1 MRPRNGQRFYGEGRT
16 ILNGSR
22 LVSDFRRRGAWW
34 TAANPFP
41 PGPVHGECLPTA
53 PACNRPET
61 LFIDDRPLKRVLAR
75 QSLVPGTFHVDDDGM
90 IYLADDPTSRKVE
103 ATVAAFAFESA
114 ASDVTISNVV
124 VEKYAS
130 LAQKG
135 AIHSREGRAWI
146 IENCEIRLNSGAGI
160 SVGSG
165 TRVRHC
171 DVHHNGQIGI
181 EGNGHDIRIEKN
193 RIRRNNTRGFDPAW
207 EAGGV
212 KIAECEGVV
221 FSENHVSDNEGPG
234 LWCDIDCRNVVYEKN
249 LVENNRYVGILH
261 EISFA
266 AVIRD
271 NVLRHNG
278 AADRRWFWG
287 ADITLSASQDVTV
300 TGNKLTV
307 EPGGCGI
314 VLIDQ
319 GRRAESGALYRTQNN
334 TVRRNELTFEGAAC
348 AGGTSDTGPDN
359 PNFSIITQG
368 NNRFDENTYR
378 VPQDAAPAR
387 FVWGRH
393 VGDWEAFRSHG
404 LERQGRLHSY

>member
-1 MRPRNGQRFYGEGRT
+1 MRQPHSHRHAVIAGLLLAALLVFPGDSVRSNISSCPGDALPVEPGASIQMIVDRAGDGAAFCLKDGIHRGQAVRPRNGQRFYGEGRT

-278 AADRRWFWG
+278 AADRSWFWG

-319 GRRAESGALYRTQNN
+319 GAPGGERRA
-334 TVRRNELTFEGAAC
+334 V
-348 AGGTSDTGPDN
+348 
-359 PNFSIITQG
+359 
-368 NNRFDENTYR
+368 
-378 VPQDAAPAR
+378 QDAEQHRTP
-387 FVWGRH
+387 
-393 VGDWEAFRSHG
+393 
-404 LERQGRLHSY
+404 Q